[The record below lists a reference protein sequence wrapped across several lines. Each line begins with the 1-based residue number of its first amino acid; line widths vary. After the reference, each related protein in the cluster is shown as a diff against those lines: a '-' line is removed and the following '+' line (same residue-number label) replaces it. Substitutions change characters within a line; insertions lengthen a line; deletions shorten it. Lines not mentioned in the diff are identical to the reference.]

1 LKNLITL
8 QIQEEIKIPE
18 SKISGFLSKRDAL
31 LNKADAL
38 VLEAD
43 QLSYEGRYEEAVA
56 RYDQAISIF
65 PSNPEI
71 WAFKAIT
78 LSGGLNRHDEAMQ
91 CWDRAKK
98 LDNVLADAITYT
110 NTEKFAVNENELKD
124 CSSNIADRIRNLV
137 KQQSSK

>member
-1 LKNLITL
+1 M
-8 QIQEEIKIPE
+8 
-18 SKISGFLSKRDAL
+18 
-31 LNKADAL
+31 
-38 VLEAD
+38 LEAD
-43 QLSYEGRYEEAVA
+43 QLSYEGKYEEAIA
-56 RYDQAISIF
+56 RYDKAISIY
-65 PSNPEI
+65 PSNPDL

-110 NTEKFAVNENELKD
+110 RTEKFAVTENEFKD
-124 CSSNIADRIRNLV
+124 FQGTITDRIRKLV